1 MKKNLS
7 IVFLLLGTTIGAGFC
22 SGKEICVY
30 FAKFG
35 FSSLFFLPM
44 FFFIYYFLF
53 KTFLNLGRAQDYP
66 DFSAFNKK
74 YCKSTFFDTV
84 LLFTYVIFSSAMFAC
99 IGEMG
104 DLYFGATIKYIIL
117 AGTFVFCVFM
127 LKKSFDK
134 LKLVNF
140 ILVPVIVVVI
150 ASVCVLSLFNAEKN
164 IAFTLIK
171 NGWILFFTPI
181 IYACQGLTLSYY
193 ILIKSGNGLD
203 KKSANFVSLL
213 SASILTFVLA
223 LAIIVLNLHPSVIS
237 QPLPFVLL
245 TFKLGFPFDLI
256 YAPII
261 FFAIITTLLS
271 STRALYDFLAKYIQK
286 PLLRAFVVCVVTLA
300 LSFCGFG
307 KIVES
312 LYPLVGC
319 MGLVIVLKILF
330 ADKKIQKEQIKS
342 KNRFLDK
349 ERLL

>member
-7 IVFLLLGTTIGAGFC
+7 VVFLLLGTIIGAGFC

-74 YCKSTFFDTV
+74 YGKSAFFDVV

-104 DLYFGATIKYIIL
+104 DLYFGTTIKYIIL
-117 AGTFVFCVFM
+117 AATFVFCVFM
-127 LKKSFDK
+127 LKKNFDK
-134 LKLVNF
+134 LKLVNS
-140 ILVPVIVVVI
+140 ILIPIVLVVIVL
-150 ASVCVLSLFNAEKN
+150 VCVLSLFNTEKT
-164 IAFTLIK
+164 IMFTMIK
-171 NGWILFFTPI
+171 NGWMLFFTPI

-193 ILIKSGNGLD
+193 ILIKAGHGIE
-203 KKSANFVSLL
+203 KKSANTISIV
-213 SASILTFVLA
+213 SASILTLIMA
-223 LAIIVLNLHPSVIS
+223 LAIVVFNLFPSVLS
-237 QPLPFVLL
+237 EPLPFVLL

-256 YAPII
+256 YAPIM
-261 FFAIITTLLS
+261 FFAILTTLLS
-271 STRALYDFLAKYIQK
+271 STRALYDYLSKYIQK
-286 PLLRAFVVCVVTLA
+286 PILRALVVCVVTLV
-300 LSFCGFG
+300 LSFCGFD

-319 MGLVIVLKILF
+319 MGLVIILKILF
-330 ADKKIQKEQIKS
+330 ADKKSQKSEILS

-349 ERLL
+349 EKLL